1 MTKGQGQT
9 VQKLYLEDD
18 PWMFLF
24 QFLATN
30 HLREGQCKEET
41 YSAVVTLCTKGRT
54 RTYKKE
60 QIAKNER
67 NVAHSK

>member
-1 MTKGQGQT
+1 MTKGQGRT
-9 VQKLYLEDD
+9 VQKLYLEDI

-24 QFLATN
+24 QFVATN
-30 HLREGQCKEET
+30 QVREGQCKEET
-41 YSAVVTLCTKGRT
+41 YFAVVRLCTKGRT

-67 NVAHSK
+67 NAAHAK

>member
-30 HLREGQCKEET
+30 QLREGQCKEET
-41 YSAVVTLCTKGRT
+41 YSAVVRLCTKGRT
-54 RTYKKE
+54 RTYIQERTNCKE
-60 QIAKNER
+60 
-67 NVAHSK
+67 

>member
-1 MTKGQGQT
+1 MTKGQGRT
-9 VQKLYLEDD
+9 VQKLYLEDI

-30 HLREGQCKEET
+30 QLREGQCKEET
-41 YSAVVTLCTKGRT
+41 YFAVVRLCTKGRT

-67 NVAHSK
+67 NAAHAK